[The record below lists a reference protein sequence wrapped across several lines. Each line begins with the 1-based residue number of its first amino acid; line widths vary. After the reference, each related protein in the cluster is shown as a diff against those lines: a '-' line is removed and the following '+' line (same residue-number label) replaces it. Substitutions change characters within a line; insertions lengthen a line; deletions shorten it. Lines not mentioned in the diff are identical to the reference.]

1 MRITPDKRSKSF
13 IKASVVGSGFSSNEW
28 TRSPAISWWSR
39 ISADQ
44 PLLLVQYLMYRSDRD
59 RPLAH
64 GRCHPF
70 QAPGADVAHREDPG
84 ATRLEQMGSAGER
97 PPRGGQLLGRQVRSR
112 LDEPVVVEREAA
124 VQPAGARHRARHG
137 EDVPDAV
144 RLDASALVIAPA
156 HALEVAVALEA
167 HDLRAYMPDDG
178 RMVLDAADQVAR
190 HRIGQ
195 TRRADH
201 HVHSP
206 GGLGQEHRRLARRVA
221 GAHDDHLF
229 TGA

>member
-44 PLLLVQYLMYRSDRD
+44 PLLLVQHLMYRSDRD

-64 GRCHPF
+64 GRCHAL
-70 QAPGADVAHREDPG
+70 QAPGPDVAHREDPG

-112 LDEPVVVEREAA
+112 LDESLGVEREAA
-124 VQPAGARHRARHG
+124 VQPARARHRARHG
-137 EDVPDAV
+137 EDMPDAV
-144 RLDASALVIAPA
+144 RLDAS
-156 HALEVAVALEA
+156 
-167 HDLRAYMPDDG
+167 G
-178 RMVLDAADQVAR
+178 RICA
-190 HRIGQ
+190 
-195 TRRADH
+195 
-201 HVHSP
+201 SP
-206 GGLGQEHRRLARRVA
+206 GRPESIVA
-221 GAHDDHLF
+221 SPVNIPGPND
-229 TGA
+229 TTISS